1 MFRGRFEHTIDS
13 KGRVSIPSKFR
24 EILRERYGEERVVLT
39 TFDGCLVMYPY
50 KEWTILEERASTL
63 SMVKKE
69 VKAFV
74 RLFFSGATECTID
87 KLGRIL
93 IPPALR
99 NYAALEKDVV
109 LAGMLKKIEIWSRDR
124 WNEEITRAQ
133 ENFDALSDVIADLG
147 L

>member
-24 EILRERYGEERVVLT
+24 EILRERYDDERVVIT
-39 TFDGCLVMYPY
+39 TFDNCLVMYPY
-50 KEWTILEERASTL
+50 REWTLLEERASNL
-63 SMVKKE
+63 SMLKRE

-74 RLFFSGATECTID
+74 RLFFSGATECSID

-99 NYAALEKDVV
+99 NYAGLEKDVV
-109 LAGMLKKIEIWSRDR
+109 LAGMLNKIEIWSKDR
-124 WNEEITRAQ
+124 WETEIAKAQ

>member
-13 KGRVSIPSKFR
+13 KGRVSLPSKFR
-24 EILRERYGEERVVLT
+24 EILKEKYDDGRLIVT
-39 TFDGCLVMYPY
+39 TFDNCLVIYPY
-50 KEWTILEERASTL
+50 KEWIALEEKASAL
-63 SMVKKE
+63 SMLKKE

-93 IPPALR
+93 IPPPLR
-99 NYAALEKDVV
+99 NYALLEKEVIM
-109 LAGMLKKIEIWSRDR
+109 AGMLKKIELWSKDR
-124 WNEEITRAQ
+124 WDEVIINAQ
-133 ENFDALSDVIADLG
+133 ENFDSISDIISDFG